1 MVTHTAYII
10 YVHSMIYSYSVY
22 CVQVFVLHTYCR
34 LHGGEL
40 FDYLTQ
46 KDFLNE
52 AEATD
57 YMKQILEG
65 MAYTHS
71 KKIVH
76 LDLKVR
82 RSETMLGCSLIFYA
96 RKINCSLI

>member
-1 MVTHTAYII
+1 MFSIATVVYASTHTYLIH
-10 YVHSMIYSYSVY
+10 VNMHSHNVY
-22 CVQVFVLHTYCR
+22 YR

-52 AEATD
+52 GQATN

-65 MAYTHS
+65 VAYTHD

-76 LDLKVR
+76 LDLKVIC
-82 RSETMLGCSLIFYA
+82 G
-96 RKINCSLI
+96 